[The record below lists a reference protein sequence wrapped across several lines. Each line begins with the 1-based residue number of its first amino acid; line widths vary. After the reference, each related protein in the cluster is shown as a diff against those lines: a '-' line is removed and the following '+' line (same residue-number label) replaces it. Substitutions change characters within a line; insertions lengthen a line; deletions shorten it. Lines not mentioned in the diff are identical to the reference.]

1 MLKGKDNKITA
12 IDGTGSS
19 VGIIAAWVHKFVLGV
34 ENQPELDHFLTVFT
48 TCTPFHELPQQTNLL
63 QMLIEAM
70 GVRLLQIE
78 QENIARGAT
87 SVIDQL
93 SMAKTLR
100 EELTEGVSPP
110 RSGSTALKLR
120 HSGRQSRRVWP
131 NSVGLLR
138 RRSSR

>member
-34 ENQPELDHFLTVFT
+34 ESQPELDHFLTVFT

-87 SVIDQL
+87 SAIDQL
-93 SMAKTLR
+93 SM
-100 EELTEGVSPP
+100 
-110 RSGSTALKLR
+110 
-120 HSGRQSRRVWP
+120 
-131 NSVGLLR
+131 
-138 RRSSR
+138 